1 LIERL
6 FNEGK
11 HLTVF
16 PLKLIYLPIE
26 APMDARIKASVAVPK
41 KNFKSAVQRNRIKR
55 LLREAY
61 RLNKQQVFNNSE
73 GNFAFLILYLGKEM
87 PKFRAMNNGVKA
99 VLQKFLNKIDN
110 AKVD

>member
-1 LIERL
+1 MIERL

-16 PLKLIYLPIE
+16 PLKLLYLHVD

-41 KNFKSAVQRNRIKR
+41 KNFKGAVQRNRIKR

-61 RLNKQQVFNNSE
+61 RLNKQHVFNNSE
-73 GNFAFLILYLGKEM
+73 GNFAFLILYLGKEV
-87 PKFRAMNNGVKA
+87 PNFRAIDNGVKA
-99 VLQKFLNKIDN
+99 VLQKFINKIDN
-110 AKVD
+110 EKVD